1 MKIVSLQIIAA
12 LVVAENT
19 DVYHSKEQLSVQSS
33 PQKGYLQQSMTE
45 VFVILMVEVASI
57 MHDCMSMKNIPSGV
71 EPYIHVC
78 NHNIGLSWL
87 LACTLCQTLC

>member
-33 PQKGYLQQSMTE
+33 PQKGQT
-45 VFVILMVEVASI
+45 VRIFAAK
-57 MHDCMSMKNIPSGV
+57 HD
-71 EPYIHVC
+71 
-78 NHNIGLSWL
+78 
-87 LACTLCQTLC
+87 